1 MLKYRIL
8 QYSNPNFY
16 IFIYKVHLKFIIS
29 AMHMSSEIFSLHYT
43 EALQVNII
51 NDICHNEG
59 RITFK

>member
-29 AMHMSSEIFSLHYT
+29 AMHELRNIFSALYRSFTSKHY
-43 EALQVNII
+43 Q
-51 NDICHNEG
+51 
-59 RITFK
+59 

>member
-1 MLKYRIL
+1 
-8 QYSNPNFY
+8 
-16 IFIYKVHLKFIIS
+16 
-29 AMHMSSEIFSLHYT
+29 MSSEISSLHYT